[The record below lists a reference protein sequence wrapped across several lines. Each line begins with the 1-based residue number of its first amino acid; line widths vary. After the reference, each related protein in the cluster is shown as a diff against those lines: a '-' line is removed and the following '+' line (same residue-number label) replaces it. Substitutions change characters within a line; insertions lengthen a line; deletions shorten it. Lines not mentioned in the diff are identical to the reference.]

1 MQERGFEHQSVPVHY
16 LELGPAGGPAVL
28 LLHGSGAGASTLG
41 NFRKVL
47 QPLAD
52 AGLHVFAMDL
62 IGFGRSG
69 RKRTAPYFDY
79 PLWLDQCR
87 QMLRHL
93 PGQRVGVIGHSLSG
107 SLALRLAASEPRVG
121 RVMTT
126 ASLGAPFQAN
136 ATTLATWTC
145 PRNREQLLS
154 AAQRLIADHTLI
166 DEAYLEQRAQLLF
179 SGDYA
184 DHYDAMFA
192 GDRQRFIDIATLAPE
207 ELAAIG
213 QPVLMLHGMADPGY
227 PAEPLSLSLARS
239 LPRADV
245 MLLGGCSHSVAFER
259 PQTFIDAA
267 TAFFK
272 RESAP

>member
-1 MQERGFEHQSVPVHY
+1 MQERGFEHQGIPAHY
-16 LELGPAGGPAVL
+16 LELGPADGPAVL
-28 LLHGSGAGASTLG
+28 MLHGSGAGASSLG

-69 RKRTAPYFDY
+69 RKSAPPYFDY
-79 PLWLDQCR
+79 GLWLAQCR
-87 QMLRHL
+87 QMLQRL
-93 PGQRVGVIGHSLSG
+93 PGRQVGVIGHSLSG

-145 PRNREQLLS
+145 PRNREQLLA
-154 AAQRLIADHTLI
+154 AAQRLIADPALI
-166 DEAYLEQRAQLLF
+166 DEAYLTHRAQQLF
-179 SGDYA
+179 AGDYA
-184 DHYDAMFA
+184 EHYEAMFA

-213 QPVLMLHGMADPGY
+213 QPVLMLHGMADAGY

-239 LPRADV
+239 LPQADV

-259 PQTFIDAA
+259 PQAFIDAA
-267 TAFFK
+267 TAFF
-272 RESAP
+272 RWESAP

>member
-1 MQERGFEHQSVPVHY
+1 MQERAFEQQGVPVHY
-16 LELGPAGGPAVL
+16 LELGPADGPAVL
-28 LLHGSGAGASTLG
+28 LLHGSGAGASSLG

-69 RKRTAPYFDY
+69 RKPAPPYFDY
-79 PLWLDQCR
+79 TLWLDQCR
-87 QMLRHL
+87 QMLRRM

-107 SLALRLAASEPRVG
+107 SLALRLAATEPRVG

-145 PRNREQLLS
+145 PRDRQALLA
-154 AAQRLIADHTLI
+154 AAQRLIADHALI
-166 DEAYLEQRAQLLF
+166 DQAYLDHRAQLLF

-184 DHYDAMFA
+184 DYYDAMFA

-207 ELAAIG
+207 ELAAVR
-213 QPVLMLHGMADPGY
+213 QPVLMLHGKNDPGY
-227 PAEPLSLSLARS
+227 PAELLSLKLAQA
-239 LPRADV
+239 LPQADL
-245 MLLGGCSHSVAFER
+245 MLLGHCSHSVAFER

-267 TAFFK
+267 TAFFR